1 MSPRLRFV
9 VHGAGLLVVLGAL
22 AYCLVFR
29 LGGGHWERVETP
41 SMGTTAP
48 VGTLLWVEPA
58 GAADLHVGDVVSF
71 HKPGGTDGTV
81 YSHRITELHE
91 DGTFTTAGDLSGPD
105 TWTVQP
111 TDVVGRVVHIWKG
124 VGWLV
129 QAVPVLLIGGLV
141 TAGLVLLVRRT
152 GKVPVAIVGAS
163 LTLAAVLVVYQ
174 PLAGAELLGVDQND
188 GRATASY
195 VNTGILPIRVTSP
208 DHTSA
213 DIGPGES
220 GSVTMHAT
228 GGTMKVDVHPHVPL
242 WFWIALLALCF
253 APAAASAAVG
263 RERSE
268 AGSDRLAP
276 APA

>member
-1 MSPRLRFV
+1 MSPRLRLV
-9 VHGAGLLVVLGAL
+9 LNGAGLLVVLGAL

-48 VGTLLWVEPA
+48 VGTLLWIEPA
-58 GAADLHVGDVVSF
+58 EAADLHVGDVVSF
-71 HKPGGTDGTV
+71 HKPGGGTDGTV

-105 TWTVQP
+105 AWTVQP
-111 TDVVGRVVHIWKG
+111 TDVVGRVVHVWKG

-141 TAGLVLLVRRT
+141 TAGVVFLVRRT
-152 GKVPVAIVGAS
+152 VKVPVAIVGAS

-174 PLAGAELLGVDQND
+174 PLAGAELLGVDQD
-188 GRATASY
+188 QGQATASY
-195 VNTGILPIRVTSP
+195 VNTGVLPIRVTSP
-208 DHTSA
+208 DRSST

-228 GGTMKVDVHPHVPL
+228 GATMKVDVRSHVPL

-253 APAAASAAVG
+253 APAATSVAVG
-263 RERSE
+263 RERS
-268 AGSDRLAP
+268 AP